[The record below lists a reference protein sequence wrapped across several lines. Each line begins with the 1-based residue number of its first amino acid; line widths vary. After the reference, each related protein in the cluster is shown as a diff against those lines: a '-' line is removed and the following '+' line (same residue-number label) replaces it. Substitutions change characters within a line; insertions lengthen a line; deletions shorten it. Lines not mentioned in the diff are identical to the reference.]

1 MHCCVRRGSSLPFKV
16 CGTAMV
22 GIPPP
27 RHDIL
32 RGIYFHHALRA
43 VLSASNPR
51 GECGRKRAGS
61 KSFRKKIY
69 FFHTESGRMA
79 GSRPQWGGGLHS
91 PQLNTK
97 DLIPVRVLCSIFIC
111 VQIQLDCNDLF
122 HNKSKANGCLWWQQ
136 RDQRNCMP
144 RGEKKFQKSNHDVS
158 SIPV

>member
-1 MHCCVRRGSSLPFKV
+1 MAVKGLARNPLEKRFIFF
-16 CGTAMV
+16 
-22 GIPPP
+22 IPN
-27 RHDIL
+27 L
-32 RGIYFHHALRA
+32 GEWLAA
-43 VLSASNPR
+43 VPN
-51 GECGRKRAGS
+51 
-61 KSFRKKIY
+61 
-69 FFHTESGRMA
+69 
-79 GSRPQWGGGLHS
+79 GGGGCIH
-91 PQLNTK
+91 LNTK